1 MQNTKR
7 TTTFKEHSPSRTVV
21 DKLQAEI
28 HSHQKK
34 LYVES
39 VLSIISSLLGA
50 IVTSLGVSRSFS
62 TLPRVPQAYVY
73 LIGIIL
79 SCLAG
84 ILIIFISARKIY
96 QERRQDRMK
105 AIEGVRL
112 SESDLFKTFQLD
124 FENIINR
131 RELHG

>member
-1 MQNTKR
+1 MQNAKR
-7 TTTFKEHSPSRTVV
+7 TRTFKEHLPNRTLLE
-21 DKLQAEI
+21 KLQAEI
-28 HSHQKK
+28 HSRHKK
-34 LYVES
+34 LYIES
-39 VLSIISSLLGA
+39 VISIIFSLLGA

-62 TLPRVPQAYVY
+62 NLPRVPQAYVY

-79 SCLAG
+79 SCFAG
-84 ILIIFISARKIY
+84 ILIIFILARKIY
-96 QERRQDRMK
+96 QERRRDRIK

-112 SESDLFKTFQLD
+112 SESRLFKTFQLD